1 MLRRPPLQLV
11 ETNALFVLRNRSA
24 RGSENAFQMQGR
36 LLLQYSDRRILTF
49 VIPDC

>member
-11 ETNALFVLRNRSA
+11 ETNALLALCNGSA
-24 RGSENAFQMQGR
+24 RGSENAFQMQDR
-36 LLLQYSDRRILTF
+36 LPFQYSDRRILTF